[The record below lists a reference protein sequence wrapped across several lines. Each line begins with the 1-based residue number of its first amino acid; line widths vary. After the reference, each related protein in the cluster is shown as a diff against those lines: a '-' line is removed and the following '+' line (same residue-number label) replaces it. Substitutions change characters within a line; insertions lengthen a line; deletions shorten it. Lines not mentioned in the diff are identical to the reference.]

1 MAILIDEKKRVLV
14 QGITGRE
21 GRARTRLMREY
32 GTNVVGGVTPGKGGQ
47 SVLGVPVFNTPQ
59 EAVNSLGN
67 IDVSVVFVPAAGVKD
82 AAISAI
88 EAGIKLAVLVPDRV
102 PVWDAMEIAAAAKAN
117 DAMFLGPNT
126 LGALSP
132 GKAVVGMIGG
142 RAESARQW
150 FKPGVPKG
158 VGVISRSGGMASS
171 TGYYL
176 GQAGVRLSSIVHIG
190 GDAVIGIRLP
200 DAALMFEADPLT
212 EAIVI
217 FGEIGSSQEEELSQL
232 IADRKITKPVIAY
245 IGGKAARE
253 GTRFSHA
260 GAIIEGGRGT
270 HAGKV
275 KALREAGATVVDAFG
290 ELPGAV
296 VAILEQI
303 KGQSLMSEADKKA
316 VWHSG
321 ITRIQPNKVA
331 VRGYDIAELMGH
343 VSFGAA
349 VYLILTGELPSPAIA
364 RLMDAILVSSIDHGA
379 TPPSALSARN
389 VASTGATLSA
399 SVAAGIMSINRHH
412 GGAIEDCAR
421 QLKAIADRAA
431 RDSISLEEAA
441 TRTLRTM
448 SEAGERMSGF
458 GHRVHT
464 KDPRTA
470 RLFELA
476 REAGVDGV
484 HMQAA
489 RAVEKAFA
497 DAKKSLPINV
507 DGAIGAILADLGMNP
522 AAFNGIFMIAR
533 TPGLIAHVI
542 EEQTREKPTGP
553 LSLRH
558 AMRSRPP
565 SARTTC
571 STSPAARPPTLRRP
585 CTTRS
590 RAITTRP
597 TPGATSLRC
606 LSPSARPLPAR
617 ANGKIY
623 VAGGFIGGTSVTNA
637 LRIYDIATNTWTSGA
652 NMPTSPGVEAAA
664 AAVVNGKFYV
674 MGGDD
679 FTNGLNTTFIYD
691 IATNTWTT
699 GATLPDSRTNTYGTA
714 SNGLIYVY
722 GGVILPAFT
731 TTDTL
736 LRYDPVANS
745 WTNLGSA
752 GTAGLRQLRRHL
764 AFRHGPTADHRRRG
778 LHWCLHHRHPH
789 LHHQRRYVQRR
800 PGDDRQPR
808 RARAGHPA

>member
-1 MAILIDEKKRVLV
+1 MAILIDETKRVLV

-32 GTNVVGGVTPGKGGQ
+32 GTNVVAGVTPGKGGQ

-59 EAVNSLGN
+59 EAVNSLGE
-67 IDVSVVFVPAAGVKD
+67 IDISVVFVPAAGVKD
-82 AAISAI
+82 AAVSAI
-88 EAGIKLAVLVPDRV
+88 DAGIKLTVLVPDRV

-117 DAMFLGPNT
+117 GAMFLGPNT
-126 LGALSP
+126 LGVLSP
-132 GKAVVGMIGG
+132 GKGVIGMIGG

-158 VGVISRSGGMASS
+158 VGIISRSGGMASS

-176 GQAGVRLSSIVHIG
+176 GQAGVRISTIVHIG

-200 DAALMFEADPLT
+200 DAALMFEGDPLT

-217 FGEIGSSQEEELSQL
+217 FGEIGSSQEEELAQL
-232 IADRKITKPVIAY
+232 IVDRKVIKPVIAY

-290 ELPGAV
+290 ELPDAV
-296 VAILEQI
+296 VKILNKL
-303 KGQSLMSEADKKA
+303 KGESLMSETDKNA
-316 VWHSG
+316 VWNTA
-321 ITRIQPNKVA
+321 ITRVEPNKVA
-331 VRGYDIAELMGH
+331 VRGYNIAELMGR

-349 VYLILTGELPSPAIA
+349 VYLTLTGELPSPAVA

-379 TPPSALSARN
+379 TPPSALAARS

-421 QLKAIADRAA
+421 QLRAIADRAT
-431 RDSISLEEAA
+431 RESISMDEAA
-441 TRTLRTM
+441 ARTLAVMR
-448 SEAGERMSGF
+448 EAGERMPGF
-458 GHRVHT
+458 GHRLHT

-533 TPGLIAHVI
+533 TPGLVAHVI
-542 EEQTREKPTGP
+542 EEQTREKPMRRIDPVNHGYDGP
-553 LSLRH
+553 
-558 AMRSRPP
+558 
-565 SARTTC
+565 
-571 STSPAARPPTLRRP
+571 
-585 CTTRS
+585 
-590 RAITTRP
+590 
-597 TPGATSLRC
+597 
-606 LSPSARPLPAR
+606 PAR
-617 ANGKIY
+617 R
-623 VAGGFIGGTSVTNA
+623 VAA
-637 LRIYDIATNTWTSGA
+637 LS
-652 NMPTSPGVEAAA
+652 
-664 AAVVNGKFYV
+664 
-674 MGGDD
+674 
-679 FTNGLNTTFIYD
+679 
-691 IATNTWTT
+691 
-699 GATLPDSRTNTYGTA
+699 
-714 SNGLIYVY
+714 
-722 GGVILPAFT
+722 
-731 TTDTL
+731 
-736 LRYDPVANS
+736 
-745 WTNLGSA
+745 
-752 GTAGLRQLRRHL
+752 
-764 AFRHGPTADHRRRG
+764 
-778 LHWCLHHRHPH
+778 HP
-789 LHHQRRYVQRR
+789 QQTK
-800 PGDDRQPR
+800 
-808 RARAGHPA
+808 

>member
-1 MAILIDEKKRVLV
+1 
-14 QGITGRE
+14 
-21 GRARTRLMREY
+21 
-32 GTNVVGGVTPGKGGQ
+32 
-47 SVLGVPVFNTPQ
+47 
-59 EAVNSLGN
+59 
-67 IDVSVVFVPAAGVKD
+67 
-82 AAISAI
+82 
-88 EAGIKLAVLVPDRV
+88 
-102 PVWDAMEIAAAAKAN
+102 MEIAAAAKAN
-117 DAMFLGPNT
+117 NAMFLGPNT
-126 LGALSP
+126 LGALNP

-176 GQAGVRLSSIVHIG
+176 GQAGVRISSIVHIG

-217 FGEIGSSQEEELSQL
+217 FGEIGSSQEEELAQL
-232 IADRKITKPVIAY
+232 IVDRKITKPVIAY

-275 KALREAGATVVDAFG
+275 KALREADATVVDAFG
-290 ELPGAV
+290 DLPGAV
-296 VAILEQI
+296 VEILKQI

-331 VRGYDIAELMGH
+331 VRGYDIAELMGR

-349 VYLILTGELPSPAIA
+349 VYLILTGELPSPAVA

-379 TPPSALSARN
+379 TPPSALSART

-399 SVAAGIMSINRHH
+399 SVAAGVMSINRHH

-421 QLKAIADRAA
+421 QLKAIADHAA

-476 REAGVDGV
+476 REAGVDGA

-522 AAFNGIFMIAR
+522 ATFNGIFMVAR

-542 EEQTREKPTGP
+542 EEQTREKP
-553 LSLRH
+553 
-558 AMRSRPP
+558 MR
-565 SARTTC
+565 
-571 STSPAARPPTLRRP
+571 
-585 CTTRS
+585 
-590 RAITTRP
+590 
-597 TPGATSLRC
+597 
-606 LSPSARPLPAR
+606 
-617 ANGKIY
+617 
-623 VAGGFIGGTSVTNA
+623 
-637 LRIYDIATNTWTSGA
+637 RI
-652 NMPTSPGVEAAA
+652 
-664 AAVVNGKFYV
+664 
-674 MGGDD
+674 
-679 FTNGLNTTFIYD
+679 
-691 IATNTWTT
+691 
-699 GATLPDSRTNTYGTA
+699 
-714 SNGLIYVY
+714 
-722 GGVILPAFT
+722 
-731 TTDTL
+731 
-736 LRYDPVANS
+736 DPVN
-745 WTNLGSA
+745 
-752 GTAGLRQLRRHL
+752 
-764 AFRHGPTADHRRRG
+764 HGYDGPAPRAVSDT
-778 LHWCLHHRHPH
+778 
-789 LHHQRRYVQRR
+789 
-800 PGDDRQPR
+800 QPS
-808 RARAGHPA
+808 

>member
-1 MAILIDEKKRVLV
+1 MAILIDETKRVLV

-32 GTNVVGGVTPGKGGQ
+32 GTNVVAGVTPGKGGQ

-59 EAVNSLGN
+59 EAVNSLGE
-67 IDVSVVFVPAAGVKD
+67 IDISVVFVPAAGVKD
-82 AAISAI
+82 AAVSAI
-88 EAGIKLAVLVPDRV
+88 DAGIKLTVLVPDRV
-102 PVWDAMEIAAAAKAN
+102 PVWDGMEIAAAARAN
-117 DAMFLGPNT
+117 GAMFLGPNT

-132 GKAVVGMIGG
+132 GKGVVGMIGG

-176 GQAGVRLSSIVHIG
+176 GQAGVRISTIVHIG

-217 FGEIGSSQEEELSQL
+217 FGEIGSSQEEELAQL
-232 IADRKITKPVIAY
+232 IVDRKVIKPVIAY

-290 ELPGAV
+290 ELPDAV
-296 VAILEQI
+296 VKILNKL
-303 KGQSLMSEADKKA
+303 KGESLMSETDKNA
-316 VWHSG
+316 VWNTA
-321 ITRIQPNKVA
+321 ITRVEPNKVA
-331 VRGYDIAELMGH
+331 VRGYNIAELMGR

-349 VYLILTGELPSPAIA
+349 VYLTLTGELPSPAVA

-379 TPPSALSARN
+379 TPPSALAARN
-389 VASTGATLSA
+389 AASTGATLSA
-399 SVAAGIMSINRHH
+399 SVAAGIISINRHN

-421 QLKAIADRAA
+421 QLRAIADRATHE
-431 RDSISLEEAA
+431 SISMDEAA
-441 TRTLRTM
+441 ARTLAVMR
-448 SEAGERMSGF
+448 EAGERMPGF
-458 GHRVHT
+458 GHRLHT

-533 TPGLIAHVI
+533 TPGLVAHVI
-542 EEQTREKPTGP
+542 EEQIRERP
-553 LSLRH
+553 
-558 AMRSRPP
+558 MR
-565 SARTTC
+565 
-571 STSPAARPPTLRRP
+571 
-585 CTTRS
+585 
-590 RAITTRP
+590 
-597 TPGATSLRC
+597 
-606 LSPSARPLPAR
+606 
-617 ANGKIY
+617 
-623 VAGGFIGGTSVTNA
+623 
-637 LRIYDIATNTWTSGA
+637 RI
-652 NMPTSPGVEAAA
+652 
-664 AAVVNGKFYV
+664 
-674 MGGDD
+674 
-679 FTNGLNTTFIYD
+679 
-691 IATNTWTT
+691 
-699 GATLPDSRTNTYGTA
+699 
-714 SNGLIYVY
+714 
-722 GGVILPAFT
+722 
-731 TTDTL
+731 
-736 LRYDPVANS
+736 DPVN
-745 WTNLGSA
+745 
-752 GTAGLRQLRRHL
+752 
-764 AFRHGPTADHRRRG
+764 HGYDGP
-778 LHWCLHHRHPH
+778 P
-789 LHHQRRYVQRR
+789 
-800 PGDDRQPR
+800 PR
-808 RARAGHPA
+808 SL